1 MDRPELALDTY
12 YSVLTAASQ
21 QKVDNLTRFS
31 RIVLV
36 ARSQIANTYYEDADP
51 LELKDYISAN
61 DLYERL
67 LKSNQEELNTNLLEL
82 KLLRSLFK
90 ADEISRIKLRKLKL
104 KRSSLQKMTSK
115 KTEKSEDIANPFT
128 NDTELKQIQAD
139 IKKLNEEREKYWK
152 KMKEHATEFIQ
163 RTAESGAIVS
173 HHHTGEVRYYQIM
186 ANSALGNHQHVQQGM
201 EVLLENESTP
211 NDQRQAWTATRV
223 RVVIDIA
230 NRLFSRGKE
239 LQEDPLKRKLKVTV
253 SAPDGSQ
260 REMSVWQQCLEAAV
274 VYYKWALQQDQ
285 SYRDQILIRQQI
297 GFCYHRL
304 GFDNDDNDLT
314 PAEQD
319 KHVASARDYYDF
331 ILRLCLMHPS
341 DVNNN
346 PTIRVI
352 RDLTRLRLQNLNL
365 EIKRKEKTRAPQN
378 SPS

>member
-1 MDRPELALDTY
+1 
-12 YSVLTAASQ
+12 
-21 QKVDNLTRFS
+21 
-31 RIVLV
+31 
-36 ARSQIANTYYEDADP
+36 
-51 LELKDYISAN
+51 
-61 DLYERL
+61 
-67 LKSNQEELNTNLLEL
+67 
-82 KLLRSLFK
+82 
-90 ADEISRIKLRKLKL
+90 
-104 KRSSLQKMTSK
+104 
-115 KTEKSEDIANPFT
+115 
-128 NDTELKQIQAD
+128 
-139 IKKLNEEREKYWK
+139 
-152 KMKEHATEFIQ
+152 
-163 RTAESGAIVS
+163 
-173 HHHTGEVRYYQIM
+173 M
-186 ANSALGNHQHVQQGM
+186 ANSALGKHQHVQQGM

-260 REMSVWQQCLEAAV
+260 RKMSVWRQCLEAAV
-274 VYYKWALQQDQ
+274 VYYKWALQKDQ

-304 GFDNDDNDLT
+304 GFDNDNNDLSS
-314 PAEQD
+314 AEQD
-319 KHVASARDYYDF
+319 TLVAAARDYYDF

-352 RDLTRLRLQNLNL
+352 RDLTRIRLQNLNM